1 MLFKCLFINYNKW
14 EIKARPSEEE
24 KINRKNS
31 SDMEV
36 NMKRSYYKYLSAL
49 LLFGSNGIVAS
60 FIALS
65 SYEIVLLRTLIG
77 SLLLIVLFPL
87 GGKKLSFFKYKRD
100 SLFLT
105 VSGIAMGASWMLLYE
120 AYVRI
125 GVSDRFGILC
135 GLLSAV
141 MYAFMVIFNKKAQN
155 ITGLENA
162 TLQLFVSFLTVAVCG
177 YLEPLSAVLFS
188 VLFLKEKMLPLQ
200 FMGAILILG
209 GALFSEKC

>member
-77 SLLLIVLFPL
+77 SLLLIILFH
-87 GGKKLSFFKYKRD
+87 
-100 SLFLT
+100 
-105 VSGIAMGASWMLLYE
+105 
-120 AYVRI
+120 
-125 GVSDRFGILC
+125 
-135 GLLSAV
+135 
-141 MYAFMVIFNKKAQN
+141 
-155 ITGLENA
+155 
-162 TLQLFVSFLTVAVCG
+162 
-177 YLEPLSAVLFS
+177 
-188 VLFLKEKMLPLQ
+188 
-200 FMGAILILG
+200 
-209 GALFSEKC
+209 